1 MKKLISMF
9 LMSAIVMSMGAC
21 SSGPSDDEYRKLAAE
36 NARLQVEVEDLTAQ
50 IQELQ
55 RPTVEATP
63 PETVEASDDAS
74 QQTNSLVIFEQ
85 DSIKVT
91 YTGMSETFMGP
102 KVDFIVENGTD
113 TDITLQARNVSVNGV
128 MTDPTFSCE
137 VTAGK
142 KAKDGISFLADDIDG
157 GVIKELEFSFHIFK
171 TDGWDTILDSD
182 MISISI

>member
-1 MKKLISMF
+1 MKKIIGLF
-9 LMSAIVMSMGAC
+9 LASAMVIGLAAC

-36 NARLQVEVEDLTAQ
+36 NARLQVEIEDLTAQ
-50 IQELQ
+50 IKELQ
-55 RPTVEATP
+55 GSASEGTAPEAVEG
-63 PETVEASDDAS
+63 SDDAPE
-74 QQTNSLVIFEQ
+74 QINSLVIFEQ
-85 DSIKVT
+85 GGIKVT
-91 YTGMSETFMGP
+91 YTGMSESFMGP

-182 MISISI
+182 IISISI